1 MGEPVKKTK
10 SPSAEDTV
18 KPRVKVW
25 LELRGE
31 YVFGHGLSRMLE
43 AVRETGSI
51 KEAAKAL
58 GKSYRYVWGRIKRAE
73 ESIGE
78 SLVETQVG
86 GTGAHR
92 SDLTPRAVELL
103 DAFHALRQ
111 RMTEVLEEDS
121 LPASAG
127 KSESRLSSI
136 VRQRSAAGWHGGTS
150 FDCLALG
157 FLRAFQ
163 LF

>member
-1 MGEPVKKTK
+1 MKKPKTTHVKQR
-10 SPSAEDTV
+10 ADEV
-18 KPRVKVW
+18 HPRVKVW

-51 KEAAKAL
+51 KEAAKSL
-58 GKSYRYVWGRIKRAE
+58 GKSYRYVWGRIKQAE

-86 GTGAHR
+86 GTGNHR

-103 DAFHALRQ
+103 EAFHALRQ
-111 RMTEVLEEDS
+111 RMTEVLEEEF
-121 LPASAG
+121 SARFGG
-127 KSESRLSSI
+127 KN
-136 VRQRSAAGWHGGTS
+136 
-150 FDCLALG
+150 
-157 FLRAFQ
+157 
-163 LF
+163 